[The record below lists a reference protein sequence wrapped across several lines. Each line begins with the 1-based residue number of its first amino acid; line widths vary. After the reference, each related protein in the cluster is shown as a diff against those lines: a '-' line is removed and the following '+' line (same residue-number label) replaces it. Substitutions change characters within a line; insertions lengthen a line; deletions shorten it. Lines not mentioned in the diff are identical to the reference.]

1 MAERGRILSRRH
13 RDMEGEG
20 RKYEFRREKEGIGNH
35 EMHEKHEMV
44 INSSGEYEDGLILCG
59 LVTL

>member
-1 MAERGRILSRRH
+1 
-13 RDMEGEG
+13 MEGEG